1 MRNDIFSKSVKNR
14 GFSQNSKGGTK
25 ANFSKMADFL
35 GKLWKLRKIWM
46 EIQVKKLKKHLL
58 VFFKNDSLIVWLWME
73 RLNYH
78 RFVLCKKP
86 HEKTP
91 IR

>member
-35 GKLWKLRKIWM
+35 GKL
-46 EIQVKKLKKHLL
+46 
-58 VFFKNDSLIVWLWME
+58 
-73 RLNYH
+73 
-78 RFVLCKKP
+78 
-86 HEKTP
+86 
-91 IR
+91 

>member
-14 GFSQNSKGGTK
+14 GFSQNSKGGIAK

-35 GKLWKLRKIWM
+35 GKLWKLRKIGNT
-46 EIQVKKLKKHLL
+46 IK
-58 VFFKNDSLIVWLWME
+58 VFFHAYDSLIGMDGK
-73 RLNYH
+73 LNYH

>member
-35 GKLWKLRKIWM
+35 GKLWKLRKIGNTSRM
-46 EIQVKKLKKHLL
+46 IA
-58 VFFKNDSLIVWLWME
+58 
-73 RLNYH
+73 
-78 RFVLCKKP
+78 
-86 HEKTP
+86 
-91 IR
+91 

>member
-35 GKLWKLRKIWM
+35 GKLWKLRKIGKTAVFDTFGKNV
-46 EIQVKKLKKHLL
+46 ISHL
-58 VFFKNDSLIVWLWME
+58 
-73 RLNYH
+73 
-78 RFVLCKKP
+78 
-86 HEKTP
+86 
-91 IR
+91 